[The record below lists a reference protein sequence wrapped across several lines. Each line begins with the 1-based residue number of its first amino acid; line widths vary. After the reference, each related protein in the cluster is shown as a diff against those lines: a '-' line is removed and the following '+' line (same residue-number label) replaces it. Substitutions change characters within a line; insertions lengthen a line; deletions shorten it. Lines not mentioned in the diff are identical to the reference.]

1 MHQPTIAIYEQR
13 ATQWERSRAPRD
25 TDRIQAFAA
34 VARRPGGEGPLVD
47 LGCGPG
53 WSIPHLGSGPT
64 VALDAA
70 RAMLDLVPGHAPDA
84 LRVQA
89 DVAALPFRRGALGA
103 AWGSKSYVHLPRT
116 AVPLALADLHRC
128 LPADAP
134 AELILFAGD
143 QEHGPVDDDD
153 FPGRAFSLWLES
165 HLRDVVVGAGFVI
178 DSLQMETKAEG
189 SHFRV
194 RLTRARTLPDYVGA
208 HMRLLA
214 VGLNPSLYAA
224 DVGVGFARPGNRFWP
239 AAIAAGLV
247 TRDRDPLDALVAHGI
262 GMTDLVKRATARAD
276 ELAAAEYRSG
286 LGRLERLVRWLE
298 PATVCVLGLTG
309 WRSAVDRRAVAGWQ
323 SQRLA
328 DVPVYVM
335 PNPSGLN
342 ARTPLSELAAHLGA
356 ALGPAR

>member
-1 MHQPTIAIYEQR
+1 M
-13 ATQWERSRAPRD
+13 
-25 TDRIQAFAA
+25 
-34 VARRPGGEGPLVD
+34 
-47 LGCGPG
+47 
-53 WSIPHLGSGPT
+53 
-64 VALDAA
+64 
-70 RAMLDLVPGHAPDA
+70 
-84 LRVQA
+84 
-89 DVAALPFRRGALGA
+89 
-103 AWGSKSYVHLPRT
+103 SYLHLPRT
-116 AVPLALADLHRC
+116 AVPMALADLHRC
-128 LPADAP
+128 LPAGAP
-134 AELILFAGD
+134 TELMLFAND
-143 QEHGPVDDDD
+143 QEEGPVVDEE
-153 FPGRAFSLWLES
+153 FPGRTLSLWLEPP
-165 HLRDVVVGAGFVI
+165 LRDVVIGAGFVI
-178 DSLQMETKAEG
+178 DSLQREVKTEG

-208 HMRLLA
+208 GMRLLV

-247 TRDRDPLDALVAHGI
+247 IRDRDPLDALVSHGI

-276 ELAAAEYRSG
+276 ELTTAEYRSG
-286 LGRLERLVRWLE
+286 YGRLERLVRWLG
-298 PATVCVLGLTG
+298 PATVCVLGLSG

-323 SQRLA
+323 SQRLG